1 MRPSDGE
8 IDTETLIDFD
18 SIFERSQNHK
28 PGLIH
33 TIRRS
38 RTEIV
43 EHEVGGHRE
52 ISHKS
57 KKNSQEQR
65 FE

>member
-8 IDTETLIDFD
+8 RDTETLMDFD
-18 SIFERSQNHK
+18 SISERSQNHK

-38 RTEIV
+38 QTEIV
-43 EHEVGGHRE
+43 EHEVGDLRE
-52 ISHKS
+52 ISHKP